1 MSDTTNFSN
10 EIKKRLLTIALQIAL
25 TLVMKN
31 HVYVFNNELRKQRTG
46 GAIGLE
52 LTGLLARIYMI

>member
-1 MSDTTNFSN
+1 MPDTTTFSN
-10 EIKKRLLTIALQIAL
+10 EVKKRLLRSALQIAL

-31 HVYVFNNELRKQRTG
+31 HVYVFENELRKQRKG